1 MALPPGKTIKEV
13 YGKDVDV
20 NAPLKVSPLVKAQV
34 DKMDAEL
41 AKGESASSVP
51 SRVSERSTK
60 GKPATKLGDEGGRR
74 RRTRRRARKHKK
86 TRRHGRKH

>member
-34 DKMDAEL
+34 KALEEGT
-41 AKGESASSVP
+41 KFPTSVSRESDRP
-51 SRVSERSTK
+51 NK
-60 GKPATKLGDEGGRR
+60 GKPAKKLEDESEGGRR

-86 TRRHGRKH
+86 TRRHHRKH